1 MLSNTC
7 KYGLRAVIYLAL
19 NAGKGEKIGIKK
31 IASDLQ
37 VPSPFLGKILQSL
50 ARHKVLD
57 STKGPNGGFGLGKNP
72 AEIFLMDI
80 VGIIDGDDNFRRCA
94 IGNMLCEE
102 QEQPCALHSRYAVL
116 RDEMKSL
123 FEASTVAEVIE
134 EAGEGGS
141 GFRI

>member
-19 NAGKGEKIGIKK
+19 NARNGEKIGIKK
-31 IASDLQ
+31 ISSDLQ

-50 ARHKVLD
+50 AKQKLLD
-57 STKGPNGGFGLGKNP
+57 STKGPNGGFGLGKDP

-80 VGIIDGDDNFRRCA
+80 VAIIDGDDNFRRCA
-94 IGNMLCEE
+94 IGNMYCEE
-102 QEQPCALHSRYAVL
+102 QDQPCALHSRYAVL

-123 FEASTVAEVIE
+123 FQASTLAEVI
-134 EAGEGGS
+134 ADADGKA
-141 GFRI
+141 FRI